1 MPAEERNEEVSS
13 QQDHSFDE
21 LAKGLASG
29 TLSRRGALRL
39 VGASLL
45 GVLLGGL
52 PMRLVG
58 AQTTN
63 CPYNYAQC
71 GSGRYCCNGSCV
83 DLNTSNSNCGYCG
96 NACPSGQTCQGGVC
110 LGEGGC
116 PSGYTSCGGRCTD
129 TRYDNQNCGRCGNV
143 CPANAS
149 CQNGVCTGGACPSGQ
164 QRCTTST
171 TTYCAD
177 LQTDENNCGE
187 CGNVCPDDQE
197 CVGGQC
203 ECPSGTTEC
212 GGQCVSNECPSGE
225 EFNPDTC
232 MCEAVGCTAGTSCTG
247 PSGTDSCGPNPNIT
261 CRCRTLADGSGTY
274 CGCAAFPAHSCDEC
288 SEFNTVCVTS
298 GTTGF
303 EFTCVSQCL

>member
-1 MPAEERNEEVSS
+1 LHRRVYCAYYSVKEDTGQGKEAVPPQH
-13 QQDHSFDE
+13 QQDQHSFDE
-21 LAKGLASG
+21 LAKGLANGSI
-29 TLSRRGALRL
+29 SRSRALKL

-52 PMRLVG
+52 PLRLAG

-96 NACPSGQTCQGGVC
+96 NACPSGQTCQGGGC

-143 CPANAS
+143 CPANTS
-149 CQNGVCTGGACPSGQ
+149 CQNGVCTGGGCPSGQ

-187 CGNVCPDDQE
+187 CGNVCPGE
-197 CVGGQC
+197 TSCVGG
-203 ECPSGTTEC
+203 ECLPVGCDDPRQSCGEC
-212 GGQCVSNECPSGE
+212 G
-225 EFNPDTC
+225 
-232 MCEAVGCTAGTSCTG
+232 AGSCFCF
-247 PSGTDSCGPNPNIT
+247 D
-261 CRCRTLADGSGTY
+261 LADGSDTI
-274 CGCAAFPAHSCDEC
+274 CGCENTFPVSDCAEC
-288 SEFNTVCVTS
+288 PAGTVCISGLRCVTPCREP
-298 GTTGF
+298 F
-303 EFTCVSQCL
+303 